1 MTVQGEFRENLF
13 GILANR
19 WRIYFTIINLEP
31 KIVKDFLLT
40 TLILHNMLIR
50 SPNSLNIYQPASL
63 VNHVDENRNLTG
75 GEWKKDITGDTF
87 YPLQTH
93 TSEHNIKSS
102 TKSIREE
109 FKDYFIS
116 EGALKWQWKY
126 CSLCLF

>member
-19 WRIYFTIINLEP
+19 WRIYFTIFNLEP
-31 KIVKDFLLT
+31 KIVKDFFLT
-40 TLILHNMLIR
+40 TLILHNMLMR
-50 SPNSLNIYQPASL
+50 SPNSLDIYRPASL
-63 VNHVDENRNLTG
+63 VIHVDENRNLTG
-75 GEWKKDITGDTF
+75 GEWKKDIAGDTF
-87 YPLQTH
+87 YPLHTH

-109 FKDYFIS
+109 FKYYFIS
-116 EGALKWQWKY
+116 EGVLKWQWKY